1 MGIEINRLTN
11 ANIYV
16 GGTNFIGK
24 AEEVTTP
31 DIKAIMQDHTG
42 LGLIGKPKFFAGIEA
57 MEAKIKW
64 NSLYQ
69 SAIALVSDFTSSVQI
84 QARANLETWTADGR
98 SQQQAVVCYFT
109 GTPTNVPTLG
119 TLKAQDNA
127 ESESNFNVTY
137 AKLVVGSDVLY
148 EVDILNNIYNVAGT
162 DILSKYRSNL
172 GM

>member
-1 MGIEINRLTN
+1 MIQINRLTN

-16 GGTNFIGK
+16 GGTNFIGR

-31 DIKAIMQDHTG
+31 DIKAIMQEHKG
-42 LGLIGKPKFFAGIEA
+42 LGLVGNPKFFAGIES

-69 SAIALVSDFTSSVQI
+69 DAISLVSDFTSSVQI
-84 QARANLETWTADGR
+84 QARASLETYTTEGR
-98 SQQQAVVCYFT
+98 IQEQAVVCYFT
-109 GTPTNVPTLG
+109 GTPTNIPTLG
-119 TLKAQDNA
+119 TLKPQDNA

-137 AKLVVGSDVLY
+137 AKLVVGSDVIY
-148 EVDILNNIYNVAGT
+148 EVDILNNIYTVAGN
-162 DILSKYRSNL
+162 DILSRYRKNL